1 MFCNPSRSKPQ
12 ARPPKYASETPAQQ
26 ARHREI
32 ELRYRRR
39 KIKGSPK
46 VHYRLR
52 DLEVLYTDRFG
63 ERHLPNDPDGYDA
76 LFVMA
81 NHLAF
86 QNGPVR
92 RIMSWV
98 RQWAPWHSQEETER
112 LIDQVLDRTVTWKAD
127 ALADRLR
134 VDYDTR
140 MRLKIRTIGAT
151 DKKKRARTLLRK
163 KRAAERHRIRRLAAG
178 ATPQSQS
185 VERQKPWDKEGIS
198 RRSWYRR
205 KARIGTACTNSSASP
220 SLREG
225 SDTERPLSQ
234 QPLHPRTHARA

>member
-1 MFCNPSRSKPQ
+1 VFCTPSHSKPQ
-12 ARPPKYASETPAQQ
+12 DRHPKFADETAAQQ

-63 ERHLPNDPDGYDA
+63 ERQLPDDPDGYDA

-92 RIMSWV
+92 RIMSWI
-98 RQWAPWHSQEETER
+98 RQWTPWHSQEETER

-127 ALADRLR
+127 ALAERLR
-134 VDYDTR
+134 LDYDTR
-140 MRLKIRTIGAT
+140 MRLKIRTIGAI

-163 KRAAERHRIRRLAAG
+163 KRAAERQRIRRAKVG
-178 ATPQSQS
+178 TKPHATS
-185 VERQKPWDKEGIS
+185 EARLKPWIDLGIS
-198 RRSWYRR
+198 ESTYRR
-205 KARIGTACTNSSASP
+205 RKRKLTA
-220 SLREG
+220 
-225 SDTERPLSQ
+225 
-234 QPLHPRTHARA
+234 

>member
-1 MFCNPSRSKPQ
+1 VFCTSSHSKPQ
-12 ARPPKYASETPAQQ
+12 DRFAKETPAQQ

-63 ERHLPNDPDGYDA
+63 ERQLPNDPDGYDA

-163 KRAAERHRIRRLAAG
+163 KRAAERHRIRRAKIG
-178 ATPQSQS
+178 TKPRKISIEQRTP
-185 VERQKPWDKEGIS
+185 WIDLGIS
-198 RRSWYRR
+198 RSTYFRNRR
-205 KARIGTACTNSSASP
+205 NLANETVRLVSSASSTP
-220 SLREG
+220 TG
-225 SDTERPLSQ
+225 
-234 QPLHPRTHARA
+234 